1 MLKYEYWSELPKL
14 LISKYASKGC
24 CNLMTRLNLKISKLY
39 IDVEWRD
46 CISLSKL
53 SLRENIIKAVV
64 MCELYIEKSASYNN
78 ILKLMIGTEIKLIN
92 NQATKLV
99 YFMCTYDTNT
109 IILSISVEVLRNL
122 FCIPF

>member
-1 MLKYEYWSELPKL
+1 
-14 LISKYASKGC
+14 
-24 CNLMTRLNLKISKLY
+24 
-39 IDVEWRD
+39 
-46 CISLSKL
+46 
-53 SLRENIIKAVV
+53 

-92 NQATKLV
+92 NQVTKLV